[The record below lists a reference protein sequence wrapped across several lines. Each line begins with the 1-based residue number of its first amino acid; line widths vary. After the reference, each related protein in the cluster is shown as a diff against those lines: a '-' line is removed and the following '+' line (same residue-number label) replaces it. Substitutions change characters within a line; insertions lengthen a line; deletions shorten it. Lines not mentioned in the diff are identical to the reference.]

1 MAGQFTVTTQV
12 MRPYC
17 MLGDPDPGNYAL
29 VTVKAPV
36 QSGSAVQRVT
46 ALILDVSG
54 SMNEAM
60 QGGSKLDWA
69 KYAVREIV
77 DLATPDDTLIL
88 VVFSA
93 SAATIFGPAQMTP
106 DGKARANQA
115 VDGVRAGGGTYMS
128 LGLREAWRGM
138 QALLA
143 GRVGRF
149 IFFTDGQN
157 DSSDMRPLQSVLQD
171 NFFSSERAMPIS
183 TYGVGDSYQEQL
195 LREIADRTGGNTRYV
210 RDPQS
215 LVNNLTQEFQQA
227 QDVTIANASLQLT
240 VIANV
245 QIGQISQVF
254 PAAVDLQVTRLDER
268 NVKVSLPNLGSEEER
283 DFLIGFTLPPQS
295 APGRKRPGFLQ
306 ISYDLPGQGLLNQNE
321 RPEGG
326 QLFVE
331 YTQDRALAAQVDV
344 KVDHYVTELRKAD
357 LMKQA
362 VVAAATG
369 RLSSD
374 QAAQTGKL
382 LDEARAATGKL
393 LQDAQSRG
401 DSSATAKLQDDMQAI
416 QKMQSEVRQ
425 GEVSSGTR
433 KLAGDQ
439 TRGTTKLS

>member
-1 MAGQFTVTTQV
+1 MADQFSITTQV

-17 MLGDPDPGNYAL
+17 ALGDADPGNYAL
-29 VTVKAPV
+29 VSVKAPA
-36 QSGSAVQRVT
+36 QSGGPVQRVT
-46 ALILDVSG
+46 AIILDVSG

-60 QGGSKLDWA
+60 QGSTKIEWA

-77 DLATPDDTLIL
+77 DLATPDDTLLL

-93 SAATIFGPAQMTP
+93 SAATLLPPTPMTA

-138 QALLA
+138 QGLLG
-143 GRVGRF
+143 GRVGRL

-157 DSSDMRPLQSVLQD
+157 DSSDMRPLANFLQD
-171 NFFSSERAMPIS
+171 NFYASESAMPIS
-183 TYGVGDSYQEQL
+183 TYGVGDTYQEQL
-195 LREIADRTGGNTRYV
+195 LREIADRTGGNTRYI

-245 QIGQISQVF
+245 QIGQVAQVF
-254 PAAVDLQVTRLDER
+254 PAAVDLPLTRIDER
-268 NVKVSLPNLGSEEER
+268 NVKIGLPNLGSAEER
-283 DFLIGFTLPPQS
+283 DFVIGFTMPPQTT
-295 APGRKRPGFLQ
+295 PGRKRPGFLQ
-306 ISYDLPGQGLLNQNE
+306 IAYDQPGANAFNQTE

-326 QLFVE
+326 QIFVE
-331 YTQDRALAAQVDV
+331 FTPDRALAAQVDV

-357 LMKQA
+357 LIKQA
-362 VVAAATG
+362 VAATQTG
-369 RLSSD
+369 RLSGD

-393 LQDAQSRG
+393 LQDAQTRG
-401 DSSATAKLQDDMQAI
+401 DTAATAKLQGDMQAI
-416 QKMQSEVRQ
+416 EQMRSEVQQ